1 MMQVALGSLINV
13 MPLIEH
19 LHEYGVTCTYTESR
33 RLKTYDA
40 AASKQLVKLE
50 DTDGLIQAVCDNFD
64 PNLST
69 QNELK
74 QTHSLATT
82 FIQNG
87 NVITK
92 KKPIPRLTKTD
103 ASTCLIHF
111 YTGKKNPH
119 MSVPH
124 SKSNVIPL
132 KFLCKTVI
140 SKQKSQ

>member
-50 DTDGLIQAVCDNFD
+50 ITDGLIQAVCDNFD

-111 YTGKKNPH
+111 YTGEKNPH

-140 SKQKSQ
+140 SKHKSQ

>member
-1 MMQVALGSLINV
+1 

-74 QTHSLATT
+74 QTFFGNNFHSEW
-82 FIQNG
+82 QRYNE
-87 NVITK
+87 K
-92 KKPIPRLTKTD
+92 KT
-103 ASTCLIHF
+103 
-111 YTGKKNPH
+111 YT
-119 MSVPH
+119 
-124 SKSNVIPL
+124 
-132 KFLCKTVI
+132 
-140 SKQKSQ
+140 